1 MDDESADHCAV
12 SPAAPARVAS
22 CFSPN
27 TGVGDGRGLGVGVG
41 VVVGGW
47 VTKVIVCGCARCWP
61 AAVVAVGPMVTW
73 YCVLGARLPLAGC
86 TTSVFTSHEKL
97 TLVAGVICTAA
108 SVVVWFI
115 GWLNWTWIGWARGA
129 PLLPASG
136 LCGATGG
143 DPPWGWPLL
152 SDPSAGA

>member
-22 CFSPN
+22 CFSPS

-61 AAVVAVGPMVTW
+61 AAVVAVGAMGAW
-73 YCVLGARLPLAGC
+73 SCVVGARVPLAGC
-86 TTSVFTSHEKL
+86 TTHGFHSPRK
-97 TLVAGVICTAA
+97 
-108 SVVVWFI
+108 
-115 GWLNWTWIGWARGA
+115 
-129 PLLPASG
+129 PG
-136 LCGATGG
+136 LGR
-143 DPPWGWPLL
+143 
-152 SDPSAGA
+152 